1 VGFNSSLPQLAWDLF
16 VVVVVIV
23 AAYKKIVVKFTESP
37 LIVVWSEYLPRIDM
51 LA

>member
-16 VVVVVIV
+16 VVVVVV

>member
-16 VVVVVIV
+16 VVVVV